1 MGDLQPTFEGSHLD
15 FDIIIMSTKRMK
27 YLIKYNFLGF
37 IIDGGTIILTFE
49 LCISSHIF
57 IDYKQS
63 CWRGCLVNEYEIMN
77 VPIEGISALTEQ
89 PRK

>member
-1 MGDLQPTFEGSHLD
+1 MF
-15 FDIIIMSTKRMK
+15 TKRMK

-49 LCISSHIF
+49 LCISSYIF
-57 IDYKQS
+57 IDYKQI
-63 CWRGCLVNEYEIMN
+63 CWRGCLVNKHKIMN
-77 VPIEGISALTEQ
+77 ILIKGISALTEQ